1 MTFFLD
7 IAPEVGLNRIQ
18 KLRPGQE
25 DRLEQENMA
34 FHKKVYAG
42 FLKVKNLYPDR
53 FVTIDASQPIDDVV
67 NQVIETLEKRLPEIF

>member
-1 MTFFLD
+1 
-7 IAPEVGLNRIQ
+7 
-18 KLRPGQE
+18 
-25 DRLEQENMA
+25 MA